1 MVSDEP
7 SHAVRDL
14 LIALDSSVSRRSD
27 PQKVVTNAAYL
38 LFYRRRSDHHL
49 GGQNFEWLMNA
60 EATTSES
67 QPTSRGTSQA
77 GEGKR
82 LDDSSHNGSSS
93 ALRGV
98 GAAHQAGGGGS
109 AAERV
114 MSGPMRTGVDD
125 DLPAYS
131 EKDPSVETSTVDPRG
146 LNMEPEMDEDEGIS
160 MAQGP
165 LNYVSPHSDWSF
177 DRLKYGDHEQITA
190 APHTSDNDED
200 LFAGDNSST
209 KAAGSSFS
217 NGDGDRMLDFQTDEG
232 TTMGPFGTPPDDE
245 VPLDVPLMEDQEE
258 EPVAEVTLPENA
270 QEWRDALSE

>member
-1 MVSDEP
+1 MTPE
-7 SHAVRDL
+7 
-14 LIALDSSVSRRSD
+14 I
-27 PQKVVTNAAYL
+27 N
-38 LFYRRRSDHHL
+38 
-49 GGQNFEWLMNA
+49 
-60 EATTSES
+60 TSET
-67 QPTSRGTSQA
+67 QPTSRATSQA

-82 LDDSSHNGSSS
+82 LDDSSRNGSSS

-109 AAERV
+109 AGERV
-114 MSGPMRTGVDD
+114 MNGSMRTGVDD

-131 EKDPSVETSTVDPRG
+131 ENDPHTSTLDPRG
-146 LNMEPEMDEDEGIS
+146 LNLEPDLDEDEGIS

-165 LNYVSPHSDWSF
+165 LNYANLKSEWSF
-177 DRLKYGDHEQITA
+177 DRLHYGENEQITA

-245 VPLDVPLMEDQEE
+245 VLLDVPLVQDQEDKS
-258 EPVAEVTLPENA
+258 VAEVMIPDNDEFKM
-270 QEWRDALSE
+270 D

>member
-1 MVSDEP
+1 MSF
-7 SHAVRDL
+7 RGL
-14 LIALDSSVSRRSD
+14 LIMIDSSVSRRSD

-38 LFYRRRSDHHL
+38 LFYRRRSVQPL
-49 GGQNFEWLMNA
+49 GGHNFEWLMSP
-60 EATTSES
+60 EPDMSES

-109 AAERV
+109 ASEGI

-131 EKDPSVETSTVDPRG
+131 EKDPNPDTSTVDPRG
-146 LNMEPEMDEDEGIS
+146 LNMEPDMDEDEGIS
-160 MAQGP
+160 MTQGP
-165 LNYVSPHSDWSF
+165 LNYVSPKSDWSF
-177 DRLKYGDHEQITA
+177 DRLNYGEHEQITA

-245 VPLDVPLMEDQEE
+245 VRLDVPLMEDQEE
-258 EPVAEVTLPENA
+258 EPVAEVTLAEHAPEWA
-270 QEWRDALSE
+270 DALSD

>member
-1 MVSDEP
+1 M
-7 SHAVRDL
+7 A
-14 LIALDSSVSRRSD
+14 DSSVSRRSD

-38 LFYRRRSDHHL
+38 LFYRRRSVHNL
-49 GGQNFEWLMNA
+49 GGPNFELLMTPEANA
-60 EATTSES
+60 SES
-67 QPTSRGTSQA
+67 QPTSRATSQA

-109 AAERV
+109 AAEGT

-131 EKDPSVETSTVDPRG
+131 VKDPVNDTSTIDPRG
-146 LNMEPEMDEDEGIS
+146 LDMEPDMDEDEGIS

-165 LNYVSPHSDWSF
+165 LNYARPESEWSF
-177 DRLKYGDHEQITA
+177 DRLNYGEHEQITA

-232 TTMGPFGTPPDDE
+232 TTMGPFGTPPDHE
-245 VPLDVPLMEDQEE
+245 VPLDLPLMED
-258 EPVAEVTLPENA
+258 PVAEVTLPDNTK
-270 QEWRDALSE
+270 EWKDALSE

>member
-1 MVSDEP
+1 MS
-7 SHAVRDL
+7 
-14 LIALDSSVSRRSD
+14 LIVIDSSVSRRPD

-38 LFYRRRSDHHL
+38 LFYRRRSAHHL
-49 GGQNFEWLMNA
+49 GGPNFEWLTAPEVN
-60 EATTSES
+60 TSES
-67 QPTSRGTSQA
+67 QPASRATSQA

-82 LDDSSHNGSSS
+82 LDDSSRNGSSS

-109 AAERV
+109 AAEGV
-114 MSGPMRTGVDD
+114 MIGPMRTGVDD

-131 EKDPSVETSTVDPRG
+131 ENDPSAATMDPRG
-146 LNMEPEMDEDEGIS
+146 MNMEPDMEEDEGIS
-160 MAQGP
+160 MEQGP
-165 LNYVSPHSDWSF
+165 INYVSPRSDWSF
-177 DRLKYGDHEQITA
+177 NRLDYGETDQITA

-232 TTMGPFGTPPDDE
+232 TTMGPFGTPPDHE
-245 VPLDVPLMEDQEE
+245 VPLDVPLMQDQEE
-258 EPVAEVTLPENA
+258 GPVAEVTIPEND
-270 QEWRDALSE
+270 EFKMD

>member
-1 MVSDEP
+1 M
-7 SHAVRDL
+7 
-14 LIALDSSVSRRSD
+14 
-27 PQKVVTNAAYL
+27 TNAAYL
-38 LFYRRRSDHHL
+38 LFYRRRSSHPL
-49 GGQNFEWLMNA
+49 GGPNFDWLI
-60 EATTSES
+60 TTEPDASES
-67 QPTSRGTSQA
+67 QPTSRATSQA

-82 LDDSSHNGSSS
+82 LDDCSRNGSSS

-109 AAERV
+109 AAEGV
-114 MSGPMRTGVDD
+114 MIAPMRTGVDD

-131 EKDPSVETSTVDPRG
+131 ENDPNTSTLDPRG
-146 LNMEPEMDEDEGIS
+146 LNMETEMDEDEGIS

-165 LNYVSPHSDWSF
+165 TNYVSPRSDWSF
-177 DRLKYGDHEQITA
+177 DRLNYGENEQITA

-232 TTMGPFGTPPDDE
+232 TTMGPFGTPPEDE
-245 VPLDVPLMEDQEE
+245 VRVDVPLMQEQEE
-258 EPVAEVTLPENA
+258 EPVAEVMITESDEFKMN
-270 QEWRDALSE
+270 

>member
-1 MVSDEP
+1 M
-7 SHAVRDL
+7 A
-14 LIALDSSVSRRSD
+14 DSSVSRRSD

-38 LFYRRRSDHHL
+38 LFYRRRSTHYL
-49 GGQNFEWLMNA
+49 GGQNFEWLVKP
-60 EATTSES
+60 EANTSES

-109 AAERV
+109 AAEGT

-131 EKDPSVETSTVDPRG
+131 VKDPINDTSTVDPRG
-146 LNMEPEMDEDEGIS
+146 LNMEPDMDEDEGIS
-160 MAQGP
+160 MPQGP
-165 LNYVSPHSDWSF
+165 SDFAGPGSEWSF
-177 DRLKYGDHEQITA
+177 DRMYGENEQITA

-232 TTMGPFGTPPDDE
+232 TTMGPFGTPPDHE
-245 VPLDVPLMEDQEE
+245 VPLDLPLMEDQE
-258 EPVAEVTLPENA
+258 PVAVTLPENT
-270 QEWRDALSE
+270 QEWNDALSG